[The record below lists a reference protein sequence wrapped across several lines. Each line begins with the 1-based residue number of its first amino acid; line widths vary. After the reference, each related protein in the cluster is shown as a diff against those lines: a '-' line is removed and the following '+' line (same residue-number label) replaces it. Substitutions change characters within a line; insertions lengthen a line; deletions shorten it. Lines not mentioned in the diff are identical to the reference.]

1 LPEPN
6 KYTGH
11 CWRRTAA
18 THIADAGC
26 SLTVLKQA
34 TGHLSDKVAQQYID
48 RSEVMVDQVASA
60 IAIRGEQVS
69 AIEARK
75 KRSASST
82 DSSQPEKKMAT
93 TPAAA
98 TYNISFSGANISAP
112 IRLFAHDNKDED
124 LFRVAMQKVQ
134 YLDAALEDDSDVPF
148 SEIFVRRKEAR
159 DALKNLLKSNSD
171 A

>member
-1 LPEPN
+1 
-6 KYTGH
+6 
-11 CWRRTAA
+11 
-18 THIADAGC
+18 
-26 SLTVLKQA
+26 
-34 TGHLSDKVAQQYID
+34 
-48 RSEVMVDQVASA
+48 
-60 IAIRGEQVS
+60 
-69 AIEARK
+69 
-75 KRSASST
+75 
-82 DSSQPEKKMAT
+82 MAT